1 MQTCITPLMPLFL
14 TPPPH
19 SDHTLDDN
27 NHMFP
32 DPETPRMSNP
42 TGSFPNPS
50 PNLYTTSDVPVLNPH
65 HSDHT
70 QEDNNHMFPDPETPR
85 MSNPTGSFPN
95 PSPLVTPQSEHDH
108 ANLNSAI
115 LSLSLGNPPIT
126 QTPLTSPASN
136 PILAP
141 NLDNPPNTNLDQTN
155 QTIQYVDHN
164 AEDTAT
170 FILRPPCALPSGS
183 NLHWTWVGDNGPFMT
198 NGSLRENSRSS
209 SATDSDETVLMFNLD
224 RLNED
229 CPEWVRRN
237 AWSGDQ
243 IPDMPVP
250 YSEDLIQRADRNRFE
265 VGGSSD
271 GPRIRRAQ
279 EVGQDESWTQY
290 LVDNET

>member
-1 MQTCITPLMPLFL
+1 MRYANLQQYHH
-14 TPPPH
+14 PH
-19 SDHTLDDN
+19 A
-27 NHMFP
+27 
-32 DPETPRMSNP
+32 
-42 TGSFPNPS
+42 
-50 PNLYTTSDVPVLNPH
+50 NLYTTSDAPVLNPP

-126 QTPLTSPASN
+126 QTPLNSLAST
-136 PILAP
+136 P
-141 NLDNPPNTNLDQTN
+141 NLSLNPDNPPNTSLDQTTLTT
-155 QTIQYVDHN
+155 QSLDHN
-164 AEDTAT
+164 PECTAA
-170 FILRPPCALPSGS
+170 FILRPPCALPSSS
-183 NLHWTWVGDNGPFMT
+183 NLHWTWMGDNGPFMT

-209 SATDSDETVLMFNLD
+209 SATDSDEIVLLFNLD

-237 AWSGDQ
+237 AWSREQ
-243 IPDMPVP
+243 IPEMLDP
-250 YSEDLIQRADRNRFE
+250 YIESLVQRVDRNRFE

-271 GPRIRRAQ
+271 GPQIRRSQ
-279 EVGQDESWTQY
+279 ELGQDES
-290 LVDNET
+290 